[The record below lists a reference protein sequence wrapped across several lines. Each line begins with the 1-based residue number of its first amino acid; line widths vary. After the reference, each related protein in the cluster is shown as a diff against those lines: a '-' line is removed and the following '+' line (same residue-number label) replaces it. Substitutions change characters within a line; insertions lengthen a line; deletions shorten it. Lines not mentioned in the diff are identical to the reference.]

1 MDFPFVSVLVPIF
14 RVERYIERCARSVLE
29 QTYPNVEYIFV
40 DDGSDD
46 ASIEILEWILPDY
59 PNRSNNVHIIHH
71 DTNRGLAAARNTA
84 VEASRGEFL
93 FHVDADDWVESNAIE
108 LLLKRQQ
115 DTDADIVSAEAFD
128 HTGSNVKK
136 HLTSG
141 WNLGKKELLIG
152 ILTYK
157 VSTSLWRRLIRRSL
171 YSDYNIRCDEQGSG
185 GEDFQVLPRLVY
197 YAKRVTGIQEA
208 VYHYNLTNSHSIM
221 NNVWSC
227 VDTQIQGLV
236 SVRTVVQ
243 FFSDKESFLQ
253 QIVAG
258 KEIRYIHSHM
268 VNNVIHRNK
277 EGYKTFLRH
286 MRNTDKNDW
295 PLVQW
300 NYPLIRCLEN
310 NFYSMMLCI
319 LCRRATNKIKSLL
332 KRI

>member
-1 MDFPFVSVLVPIF
+1 MVLPLVSVLVPVF
-14 RVERYIERCARSVLE
+14 RVEHYIERCARSVLG

-40 DDGSDD
+40 DDGTDD
-46 ASIEILEWILPDY
+46 ASIEILERILPEY
-59 PNRSNNVHIIHH
+59 PNRSGNVHVIHH
-71 DTNRGLAAARNTA
+71 ETNRGSAAARNTA
-84 VEASRGEFL
+84 VEASQGEFL

-115 DTDADIVSAEAFD
+115 ETDADIVSAEAFD
-128 HTGSNVKK
+128 NTDNDEKK
-136 HLTSG
+136 HLTGG
-141 WNLGKKELLIG
+141 WNLEKKELLIG

-157 VSTSLWRRLIRRSL
+157 VSTTLWRRLIRRSL
-171 YSDYNIRCDEQGSG
+171 YTDYNIICNEQGSG
-185 GEDFQVLPRLVY
+185 GEDYQVLPRLVY

-208 VYHYNLTNSHSIM
+208 VYHYNLINSHSIM

-258 KEIRYIHSHM
+258 KEIRYIHFRM

-277 EGYKTFLRH
+277 EGYKTFLRY

-319 LCRRATNKIKSLL
+319 LCRRATNQIKSLL